1 MDSKQVV
8 SAIETILKEKKIK
21 KEKLTQIIEEI
32 FFSILKKR
40 FDLETDEE
48 AEEYF
53 SVTFNI
59 EKGDVEIIH
68 ERIVV
73 EDEDYESELTEI
85 KLSDAL
91 KLDEDAE
98 VDDEFPEIIDF
109 SSFGRRNIATAKQI
123 LSQKIKKVEREN
135 LYERFKDKV
144 GEIITGQIHQISP
157 KEIKIHFE
165 DIELIMPKSET
176 VFNEKY
182 RRGEL
187 IRVFI
192 KAVEFDAQD
201 VRIIVSR
208 TEKDFIKKLFELEVP
223 EIQDGIINI
232 TQIARIPGLR
242 TKVILESLDS
252 RIDPVG
258 ACIGQRGARISAIV
272 SELNKEKI
280 DIVQKIDED
289 KIFLTRLLGIKTE
302 YQIEVDQDEGKVEI
316 VIADILKRD
325 VLGYRN
331 SNVDLASSIT
341 GYKISVLSESE
352 FEELNELKIETV
364 KELDIETKEALLENG
379 FRTAENVFTAA
390 EEKRFFMDGFS
401 DEKLDKIKV
410 ILNKYYGDAEE
421 EKNSEK

>member
-1 MDSKQVV
+1 
-8 SAIETILKEKKIK
+8 
-21 KEKLTQIIEEI
+21 
-32 FFSILKKR
+32 
-40 FDLETDEE
+40 
-48 AEEYF
+48 
-53 SVTFNI
+53 
-59 EKGDVEIIH
+59 
-68 ERIVV
+68 
-73 EDEDYESELTEI
+73 
-85 KLSDAL
+85 
-91 KLDEDAE
+91 
-98 VDDEFPEIIDF
+98 
-109 SSFGRRNIATAKQI
+109 
-123 LSQKIKKVEREN
+123 
-135 LYERFKDKV
+135 
-144 GEIITGQIHQISP
+144 
-157 KEIKIHFE
+157 
-165 DIELIMPKSET
+165 MPKSET